1 MVSLRDLQAAFASA
15 VRFGDASSIARFVVA
30 DGIDPERR
38 IGIYANNVRENF
50 LATLE
55 AGFPVL
61 VRLAGRDWFRQAGS
75 GYFRLHP
82 SRSGNLHH
90 VGERF
95 AAYLEAEL
103 ADGPYAYFADVAR
116 LEWAY
121 QEVLV
126 AAEPTT
132 LDLVELA
139 AIAPERHDQLVFEM
153 SPAARLVASMYPLLA
168 IWRANQPGS
177 DTTTTVRLDAG
188 ASRLL
193 VVRLDR
199 HVELRELP
207 SGEFVFL
214 AAATGGA
221 SVVDATA
228 EALAADPEFEL
239 VVALPRLVRL
249 GALTAFHLRRPTPT
263 LRSTHP

>member
-1 MVSLRDLQAAFASA
+1 
-15 VRFGDASSIARFVVA
+15 
-30 DGIDPERR
+30 
-38 IGIYANNVRENF
+38 VRETF
-50 LATLE
+50 LATLA

-75 GYFRLHP
+75 GYLRLHP

-95 AAYLEAEL
+95 AEYLEAEL

-126 AAEPTT
+126 AAAPAT
-132 LDLVELA
+132 LELA
-139 AIAPERHDQLVFEM
+139 ELASIAPERHEQLGFEV
-153 SPAARLVASMYPLLA
+153 SPAARLVASRYPLLA
-168 IWRANQPGS
+168 IWRANQPGA
-177 DTTTTVRLDAG
+177 DTDATVRLDAG

-193 VVRLDR
+193 VVRRDT
-199 HVELRELP
+199 HVELCELS
-207 SGEFVFL
+207 SGEFAFL
-214 AAATGGA
+214 EATVAGARVVDSAAA
-221 SVVDATA
+221 
-228 EALAADPEFEL
+228 ALAADSEFDL

-249 GALTAFHLRRPTPT
+249 GALIGFHLRHAGNGFG
-263 LRSTHP
+263 SIHP